1 MSKLTGHFDLDCVKY
16 AAASAGEK
24 RSVCVT
30 HKTTGRTLVV
40 PTRTEWY
47 GHWKTKTGGQLA
59 EINKTRDSPFAWD
72 EFEYEDIQ
80 EPEPIENILHTSKLM
95 VEKGVAASKADRFE
109 YYLGVG
115 DSFRVELSTLLKYK
129 GQRLNM
135 LRPVLLDEVTDYLS
149 NKFKAQMISDYEVDD
164 QVVMNSYRNKGHFV
178 IGIDKDFLGSG
189 SAFFN
194 LNTPERGIQRTD
206 CFGSLHIDSKGYV
219 KGVGRMF
226 KLFQVC
232 SSDTSDNYATNCVS
246 DLKWGDKSAYKALKD
261 CRDDKEL
268 FQAAVDIF
276 KKLYPEPKVVTG
288 WRGNEIDINWLYV
301 MQECFHMAHMHRWPS
316 DFVEVKEVLSKM
328 GIVDG

>member
-95 VEKGVAASKADRFE
+95 VEKGVAASKADRVE

-149 NKFKAQMISDYEVDD
+149 KKFKAQMISDYEVDD

-194 LNTPERGIQRTD
+194 LNTPEKGIQRTD

-232 SSDTSDNYATNCVS
+232 SSDTSDNYAANCVS

-261 CRDDKEL
+261 CRDDKGL

-301 MQECFHMAHMHRWPS
+301 MQECFNLAHLHRHPS
-316 DFVEVKEVLSKM
+316 DFINLKGVFQRLGVNY
-328 GIVDG
+328 G

>member
-95 VEKGVAASKADRFE
+95 VEKGVVASTADGVE

-149 NKFKAQMISDYEVDD
+149 KKFKAQMISDYEVDD

-194 LNTPERGIQRTD
+194 LNTPEKGIQKTN

-219 KGVGRMF
+219 KGIGRMF

-232 SSDTSDNYATNCVS
+232 SSDTSDNYAANCVS

-268 FQAAVDIF
+268 FQASVDIF
-276 KKLYPEPKVVTG
+276 KKLYSEPKVVTG

-316 DFVEVKEVLSKM
+316 DFVEVKGVLTKLEVNYE
-328 GIVDG
+328 

>member
-1 MSKLTGHFDLDCVKY
+1 MTKLIGHFDLDCVKY

-30 HKTTGRTLVV
+30 HKSSGRSIIV

-47 GHWKTKTGGQLA
+47 GHWKNKNGGKLA
-59 EINKTRDSPFAWD
+59 EINKSRESPFTWD

-80 EPEPIENILHTSKLM
+80 EPEPIENVLHTAKLM
-95 VEKGVAASKADRFE
+95 VEKGVVASGANSVE
-109 YYLGVG
+109 YYLGEG

-135 LRPVLLDEVTDYLS
+135 LKPKLLDEVTEYLTK
-149 NKFKAQMISDYEVDD
+149 KFKAQIIRDYEVDD
-164 QVVMNSYRNKGHFV
+164 MVVMNSYRNKGHFI
-178 IGIDKDFLGSG
+178 IGLDKDYLGSG

-194 LNTPERGIQRTD
+194 INTPEKGIQKTD
-206 CFGSLHIDSKGYV
+206 CFGNLYIDDKGYV

-232 SSDTSDNYATNCVS
+232 SSDASDNYAANCVS

-261 CRDDKEL
+261 CKNDKEL

-276 KKLYPEPKVVTG
+276 KKLYPEPKVVEG
-288 WRGNEIDINWLYV
+288 WKGDQIEVDWLYA
-301 MQECFHMAHMHRWPS
+301 MQECFHLAHLHRWPS
-316 DFVEVKEVLSKM
+316 DFVELKAVFKKLEVNYE
-328 GIVDG
+328 

>member
-1 MSKLTGHFDLDCVKY
+1 MTKLTGHFDLDCVKY
-16 AAASAGEK
+16 ASASAGEK

-95 VEKGVAASKADRFE
+95 VEKGVAASKADVVE

-149 NKFKAQMISDYEVDD
+149 KKFKAQIISDYEVDD

-194 LNTPERGIQRTD
+194 LNTPEKGIQRTD

-219 KGVGRMF
+219 KGIGRMF

-232 SSDTSDNYATNCVS
+232 SSDTSDNYAANCVS
-246 DLKWGDKSAYKALKD
+246 DLKWGDKSAYKALKG

-288 WRGNEIDINWLYV
+288 WRGNEINIDWLYV
-301 MQECFHMAHMHRWPS
+301 MQECFHMAHMHRRPS
-316 DFVEVKEVLSKM
+316 DFVELKGVLTKLEVTC
-328 GIVDG
+328 

>member
-1 MSKLTGHFDLDCVKY
+1 MTKLTGHFDLDCVKY

-95 VEKGVAASKADRFE
+95 VEKGVAASKADGVE

-135 LRPVLLDEVTDYLS
+135 LRPVLLDEVTEYLS
-149 NKFKAQMISDYEVDD
+149 KKFKAQMISDYEVDD

-189 SAFFN
+189 SSFFN
-194 LNTPERGIQRTD
+194 LNTPEKGIQKTD

-232 SSDTSDNYATNCVS
+232 SSDTSDNYAANCVS

-261 CRDDKEL
+261 CKDDKEL
-268 FQAAVDIF
+268 FQAAIDIF
-276 KKLYPEPKVVTG
+276 KKLYPEPKVVMG

-301 MQECFHMAHMHRWPS
+301 MQECFHMAHMHRWHG

>member
-1 MSKLTGHFDLDCVKY
+1 MTKLTGHFDLDCVKY
-16 AAASAGEK
+16 ASASAGEK

-59 EINKTRDSPFAWD
+59 EINKTRDSPFAWN

-95 VEKGVAASKADRFE
+95 VEKGVAASKADVVE

-149 NKFKAQMISDYEVDD
+149 KKFKAQIISDYEVDD

-194 LNTPERGIQRTD
+194 LNTPEKGIQRTD

-219 KGVGRMF
+219 KGIGRMF

-232 SSDTSDNYATNCVS
+232 SSDTSDNYAANCVS
-246 DLKWGDKSAYKALKD
+246 DLKWGDKSAYKALKG

-288 WRGNEIDINWLYV
+288 WRGNEINIDWLYV
-301 MQECFHMAHMHRWPS
+301 MQECFHMAHMHRRPS
-316 DFVEVKEVLSKM
+316 DFVELKGVLTKLEVTC
-328 GIVDG
+328 